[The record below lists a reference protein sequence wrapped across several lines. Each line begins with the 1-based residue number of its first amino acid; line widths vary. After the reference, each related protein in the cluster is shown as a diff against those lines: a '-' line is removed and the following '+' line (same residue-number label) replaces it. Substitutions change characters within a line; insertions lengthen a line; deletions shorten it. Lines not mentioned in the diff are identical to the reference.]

1 MSELYDL
8 NYASTN
14 LFFKIIKWK
23 KKRIPFRKIMV
34 FIITINIWCR
44 PPSPPP
50 HKTIGV
56 IIFVKF
62 N

>member
-44 PPSPPP
+44 PPP
-50 HKTIGV
+50 HHHI
-56 IIFVKF
+56 
-62 N
+62 